1 MRRIALTGG
10 IATGKSTILRRL
22 QRHGIPVI
30 DADVL
35 ARDAVAP
42 GTPAAAAIRARFGD
56 TLFTPDGRL
65 DRKALGGMIFQD
77 EAARAALE
85 RIVHPEVYARIAAWF
100 AALPAHTRFAVAD
113 IPLLFETGHE
123 TDFDAVIVAAC
134 SPEVQIERVR
144 ARDGLS
150 EEAARQRLAAQWPI
164 AEKVRRADFVILTD
178 GPAAATGA
186 EVDALVGTL
195 SA

>member
-1 MRRIALTGG
+1 
-10 IATGKSTILRRL
+10 
-22 QRHGIPVI
+22 
-30 DADVL
+30 
-35 ARDAVAP
+35 
-42 GTPAAAAIRARFGD
+42 
-56 TLFTPDGRL
+56 
-65 DRKALGGMIFQD
+65 
-77 EAARAALE
+77 
-85 RIVHPEVYARIAAWF
+85 VYARIAAWF